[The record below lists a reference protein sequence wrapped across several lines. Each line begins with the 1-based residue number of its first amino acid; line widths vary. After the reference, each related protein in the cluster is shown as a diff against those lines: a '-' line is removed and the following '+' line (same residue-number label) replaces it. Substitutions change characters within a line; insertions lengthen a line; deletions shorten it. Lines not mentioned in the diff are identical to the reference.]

1 MSEWR
6 LRDDYEQRVEAG
18 AKPLRDEGFRGRLGV
33 VLGSGLGNF
42 ADQLEIVH
50 QRGFS
55 AIPGFHAPSVAAH
68 KGQLLGCRISG
79 TPHELLV
86 LQGRLHA
93 YEGHAMEDVLF
104 PIATLLALGVEVLV
118 LTNAAGGASPDAR
131 AGDLLALTGLL
142 DAHGDAL
149 RGLVLPPVLDPSSSG
164 EDTKGGTSAPGGT
177 SAAADSFG
185 YDAEIQLRAA
195 THNGP
200 FDRELAL
207 RMVDVGAASGIP
219 VATGTYVS
227 LWGPSYETPKEIGFY
242 RSIGASAI
250 GMSTGPEAAFASRM
264 GVKVV
269 GVSCVTNVAREHG
282 VEEVSHEEVIAV
294 GAARR
299 EDFAR
304 LLLAF
309 ANDLFANGFGDGL
322 AVPK

>member
-1 MSEWR
+1 MGAWR
-6 LRDDYEQRVEAG
+6 LREDYAQRVEAG
-18 AKPLRDEGFRGRLGV
+18 AKTLREEGFRGRLGV

-42 ADQLEIVH
+42 AQQLEILR
-50 QRGFS
+50 QRKFAS
-55 AIPGFHAPSVAAH
+55 IPGFHAPSVAAH
-68 KGQLLGCRISG
+68 EGQLLGCSIPG
-79 TPHELLV
+79 TKNELLV

-118 LTNAAGGASPDAR
+118 LTNAAGGASTDAR
-131 AGDLLALTGLL
+131 AGDLVALTGLL
-142 DAHGDAL
+142 DFHGDAL
-149 RGLVLPPVLDPSSSG
+149 RGLVLPPVVDLDSS
-164 EDTKGGTSAPGGT
+164 TKSKKGQTPTTAHSAGN
-177 SAAADSFG
+177 
-185 YDAEIQLRAA
+185 DAEVYLRAA

-207 RMVDVGAASGIP
+207 RMVDVGAANGIA

-227 LWGPSYETPKEIGFY
+227 LWGPSYGTPKEIGFY
-242 RSIGASAI
+242 RSIGTSAI
-250 GMSTGPEAAFASRM
+250 GMSTGPEAAFAQRL

-269 GVSCVTNVAREHG
+269 GVSCITNVAREHG

-309 ANDLFANGFGDGL
+309 ANDLFAGKFASG
-322 AVPK
+322 K

>member
-1 MSEWR
+1 MGAWR
-6 LRDDYEQRVEAG
+6 LREDYAQQVEAG
-18 AKPLRDEGFRGRLGV
+18 AKTLREEGFRGRLGV

-42 ADQLEIVH
+42 AQQLEILH
-50 QRGFS
+50 QRKFAS
-55 AIPGFHAPSVAAH
+55 IPGFYAPSVAAH
-68 KGQLLGCRISG
+68 EGQLLGCSIPG
-79 TPHELLV
+79 TKNGLLV

-131 AGDLLALTGLL
+131 AGDLVALTGLL
-142 DAHGDAL
+142 DFHGDAL
-149 RGLVLPPVLDPSSSG
+149 RGLVLPPVSDRV
-164 EDTKGGTSAPGGT
+164 EAH
-177 SAAADSFG
+177 
-185 YDAEIQLRAA
+185 LRAA

-207 RMVDVGAASGIP
+207 RMVDVGAANGIA
-219 VATGTYVS
+219 VATGAYVS

-242 RSIGASAI
+242 RSIGTSAI
-250 GMSTGPEAAFASRM
+250 GMSTGPEAALAHRL

-269 GVSCVTNVAREHG
+269 GVSCITNVAREHG

-309 ANDLFANGFGDGL
+309 ANDLFAGEFASG
-322 AVPK
+322 K

>member
-1 MSEWR
+1 MSPWR
-6 LRDDYEQRVEAG
+6 LRDDYAQRVEAG
-18 AKPLRDEGFRGRLGV
+18 AKPLREEGFRGRLGV

-50 QRGFS
+50 RREFGE
-55 AIPGFHAPSVAAH
+55 IPGFHAPSVAAH
-68 KGQLLGCRISG
+68 KGQLLACRIPNA
-79 TPHELLV
+79 PHELLV

-131 AGDLLALTGLL
+131 AGDLVALTGLL
-142 DAHGDAL
+142 DSHGDAL
-149 RGLVLPPVLDPSSSG
+149 RGLVLPPVVDSS
-164 EDTKGGTSAPGGT
+164 AH
-177 SAAADSFG
+177 
-185 YDAEIQLRAA
+185 DAEIQLRAA

-200 FDRELAL
+200 FDRDLAL
-207 RMVDVGAASGIP
+207 RMVDVGAQNGIP

-250 GMSTGPEAAFASRM
+250 GMSTGPEAAFAQRL
-264 GVKVV
+264 GVRVV
-269 GVSCVTNVAREHG
+269 GVSCITNVAREHG

-299 EDFAR
+299 KDFAR

-309 ANDLFANGFGDGL
+309 ANDLL
-322 AVPK
+322 ASKMDSRD

>member
-1 MSEWR
+1 MSGWR
-6 LRDDYEQRVEAG
+6 LRDDYAQRVDAG
-18 AKPLRDEGFRGRLGV
+18 AKPLREEGFRGRLGV

-42 ADQLEIVH
+42 ADQLELVR
-50 QRGFS
+50 QREFG

-68 KGQLLGCRISG
+68 KGQLLACRIPG
-79 TPHELLV
+79 TEHELLV

-131 AGDLLALTGLL
+131 AGDLVALTGLL

-149 RGLVLPPVLDPSSSG
+149 RGLVLPPVADDSS
-164 EDTKGGTSAPGGT
+164 
-177 SAAADSFG
+177 G

-200 FDRELAL
+200 FDRALAL

-242 RSIGASAI
+242 RSIGVSAI
-250 GMSTGPEAAFASRM
+250 GMSTGPEAAFASRL

-269 GVSCVTNVAREHG
+269 GVSCITNVAREHG

-309 ANDLFANGFGDGL
+309 ANDLFAGKPNSFG
-322 AVPK
+322 

>member
-1 MSEWR
+1 MSKWR
-6 LRDDYEQRVEAG
+6 LRDDYAQRVEAG
-18 AKPLRDEGFRGRLGV
+18 AKPLREEGFRGRLGV

-42 ADQLEIVH
+42 ADQLEIAH
-50 QRGFS
+50 RREFS
-55 AIPGFHAPSVAAH
+55 GIPGFHAPSVAAH
-68 KGQLLGCRISG
+68 KGQLLSCRIPD

-131 AGDLLALTGLL
+131 AGDLVALTGLL
-142 DAHGDAL
+142 DVHGDAL
-149 RGLVLPPVLDPSSSG
+149 RGLVLPPVVERP
-164 EDTKGGTSAPGGT
+164 P
-177 SAAADSFG
+177 G

-207 RMVDVGAASGIP
+207 RMVDVGAQSGIP

-250 GMSTGPEAAFASRM
+250 GMSTGPEAAFAQRL
-264 GVKVV
+264 GVRVV
-269 GVSCVTNVAREHG
+269 GVSCITNVAREHG

-309 ANDLFANGFGDGL
+309 ANDLL
-322 AVPK
+322 AGKTDSRD

>member
-1 MSEWR
+1 MSLWR
-6 LRDDYEQRVEAG
+6 LRDDYAQRVEAG
-18 AKPLRDEGFRGRLGV
+18 AKLLREEGYRGRAGV

-42 ADQLEIVH
+42 ADQLELVH
-50 QRGFS
+50 QREFS
-55 AIPGFHAPSVAAH
+55 AIPGFYAPSVAAH
-68 KGQLLGCRISG
+68 KGKLLACRIPG

-104 PIATLLALGVEVLV
+104 PIATLLALGVQVLV
-118 LTNAAGGASPDAR
+118 LTNAAGGAHPDAR
-131 AGDLLALTGLL
+131 AGDLVALTGLL

-149 RGLVLPPVLDPSSSG
+149 RGLVLPPVVDSNSSG
-164 EDTKGGTSAPGGT
+164 KGSKGGTPAAAGN
-177 SAAADSFG
+177 SAAPASLG
-185 YDAEIQLRAA
+185 HDAEIQLRAA

-207 RMVDVGAASGIP
+207 RMVDVGAATGIP

-250 GMSTGPEAAFASRM
+250 GMSTGPEAAFAQRL

-269 GVSCVTNVAREHG
+269 GVSCITNVAREHG

-309 ANDLFANGFGDGL
+309 ASDLFAGGFG
-322 AVPK
+322 ANP